1 MEDSQNTQP
10 TSTSE
15 SCDPTSVKRQ
25 LDFSDSAIPSL
36 KTLSLK
42 KKGWYWGFYQPKPNS
57 PDMRS
62 CKLCLTIQDDN
73 PTHAVIHHVARLEA
87 KDCSNPIV
95 SSLVAR
101 LKLSSEAVT
110 NAPKPAANDSA
121 GT

>member
-36 KTLSLK
+36 KTLSLR
-42 KKGWYWGFYQPKPNS
+42 KKGWFWGFYQPKPNS

-73 PTHAVIHHVARLEA
+73 PTMLSFITSPDWKQR
-87 KDCSNPIV
+87 IV
-95 SSLVAR
+95 QIQLFHLWWRA
-101 LKLSSEAVT
+101 
-110 NAPKPAANDSA
+110 
-121 GT
+121 